1 MTALQLSQLMP
12 LHDRHD
18 FHPRLADLNKL
29 LHYFLGGCCPSKT
42 AHQIL
47 FPRVFAAKV
56 RI

>member
-42 AHQIL
+42 ARQIL